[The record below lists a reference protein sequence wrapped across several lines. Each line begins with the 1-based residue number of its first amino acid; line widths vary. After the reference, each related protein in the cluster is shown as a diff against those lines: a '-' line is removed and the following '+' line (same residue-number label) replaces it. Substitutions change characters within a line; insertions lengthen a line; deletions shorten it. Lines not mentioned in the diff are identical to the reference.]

1 MSSVNPQAIEQTK
14 QQIRGLISEISQL
27 SKSDL
32 SPEEYYVAFL
42 DRVVA
47 ALAAVG
53 GAIWVL
59 NDDGRLQS
67 EPAYQSNISP
77 SLLDLESDEA
87 KKHHRMLESL
97 SKQSEPQLIPPMSF
111 STDERR
117 GGNPTK
123 QLLVIAPLGHD
134 GQVEGLIEIFQR
146 ADSAPATQRG
156 YQRFLVQMC
165 ELAGEW
171 FKNRKLRQLGDRHS
185 LWAQADQFSRTV
197 HESLD
202 LRETCYNVVNEGRR
216 LLGVDRVSVGI
227 VKGKGCR
234 IEAISGQDTLDQ
246 RSNVVSNLSRIV
258 TRVMASGEPLW
269 YQGTTEDMPPQIE
282 QALESYVDDSFTRS
296 MAILPLRRPRGED
309 AAPTSAGDGAQK
321 SGEIIG
327 ALIIEQIESDI
338 PREVLNPRLELVYE
352 HSGRAITNALD
363 HSSMFLMPVWKTLG
377 KAAWVVQAR
386 TLPKTLF
393 ISAIVGL
400 ILLGLII
407 IPWEYDMKAKGEL
420 HPVLKRDIFAGT
432 DFQVVEV
439 LKDNGDRVTAG
450 EVVAR
455 GVNFDLQRNLHDARG
470 RLSAASAQ
478 FESVDRAL
486 SNPSKPLSEAER
498 TELFGRKPQ
507 LLAQM
512 QSAQLEVESLESKQ
526 ANLEVKSPIDGEI
539 ISWDVRK
546 QLENRPVQTG
556 QVLMTVA
563 NYSQGRELD
572 LFMRQSRIGH
582 VNDAR
587 KGLHD
592 DYNFLWRTW
601 WSIRGFTPKELSA
614 DLPVSYIVL
623 SDPSTIR
630 QGKVAFIDA
639 VSQQHEQEG
648 HVVKIRVQTDP
659 NDKQSLEGVRAGTT
673 VKADVFC
680 GYQPV
685 GWVLFHEAWEWL
697 ETNVFFW

>member
-27 SKSDL
+27 AKSDL
-32 SPEEYYVAFL
+32 SPEEFYVAFL

-53 GAIWVL
+53 GAVWTI
-59 NDDGRLQS
+59 NDDGHLGAD
-67 EPAYQSNISP
+67 PAYQSNISP
-77 SLLDLESDEA
+77 GLLDNESDES
-87 KKHHRMLESL
+87 KKHYRMLESI
-97 SKQSEPQLIPPMSF
+97 SKQSEAQLIPPMSF

-134 GQVEGLIEIFQR
+134 GKVEGLIEIFQR

-165 ELAGEW
+165 ELASEW

-216 LLGVDRVSVGI
+216 LLGVDRVSVG
-227 VKGKGCR
+227 VMKGKNCR

-258 TRVMASGEPLW
+258 TRVLASGEPLW

-282 QALESYVDDSFTRS
+282 QALEHYVDDSFTRS
-296 MAILPLRRPRGED
+296 MAILPLRRARGEEG
-309 AAPTSAGDGAQK
+309 AQTSAGEGMQK
-321 SGEIIG
+321 TGEIIG

-363 HSSMFLMPVWKTLG
+363 HSTMFLMPVWKTLG

-393 ISAIVGL
+393 ISGIILTLLIGMIV
-400 ILLGLII
+400 

-420 HPVLKRDIFAGT
+420 QPKLKRDIFSKT
-432 DFQVVEV
+432 EFQVTEV
-439 LKDNGDRVTAG
+439 LVENGVRVKEG
-450 EVVAR
+450 DVLCR
-455 GVNFDLQRNLHDARG
+455 GVNFDLDRSLNDARG
-470 RLSAASAQ
+470 KLTAAQAQHDSVRTALQNPTRRMSDAEQTEMAGKLLQLDAQIASAV
-478 FESVDRAL
+478 E
-486 SNPSKPLSEAER
+486 
-498 TELFGRKPQ
+498 
-507 LLAQM
+507 
-512 QSAQLEVESLESKQ
+512 EVKSLESKRG
-526 ANLEVKSPIDGEI
+526 NLEVTSPIDGVI
-539 ISWDVRK
+539 ITWDVQK
-546 QLENRPVQTG
+546 QLMNRPVQTG

-563 NYSQGRELD
+563 NEDQGWEID

-582 VNDAR
+582 VNEAR
-587 KGLHD
+587 EGKHG
-592 DYNFLWRTW
+592 DYNFLWNMW
-601 WSIRGFTPKELSA
+601 WGIRGFKPRPLTQ
-614 DLPVSYIVL
+614 DLPVQYIVL
-623 SDPSTIR
+623 SDPANTR
-630 QGKVAFIDA
+630 HGTVMRVDE

-648 HVVKIRVQTDP
+648 HVVRVRVATTE
-659 NDKQSLEGVRAGTT
+659 KMVGVRAGTT
-673 VKADVFC
+673 VKADVYC